1 MFYVKNMTKKTSK
14 DQNDLV
20 PNCRHILSDL
30 FSLSSL
36 FIIHCQLLFC
46 SFASCRMFV
55 PVSGLWREV
64 GNFPVSVAHSAVVLN
79 KATPRLNTLALKI
92 EENSHV

>member
-1 MFYVKNMTKKTSK
+1 
-14 DQNDLV
+14 
-20 PNCRHILSDL
+20 
-30 FSLSSL
+30 
-36 FIIHCQLLFC
+36 
-46 SFASCRMFV
+46 MFV

-92 EENSHV
+92 EENSHI